1 MRVVRVLCAAVVLAA
16 TGGGQ
21 AVAPEP
27 EFSDVFYRLDGERLI
42 PLERQTATTKG
53 GASGFIYVKMKMVS
67 DYPGAKSPVR
77 FPAGSLIL
85 VVRMVPYANGDPNS
99 MYVLRKLEQRKNGRR
114 LTVMVGHFSPV
125 GGSVSTNFAQ
135 GGLPVEFARYGS
147 GSLKMTTGAL
157 TAGEYA
163 VNKAYGQA
171 VFCFGVD

>member
-1 MRVVRVLCAAVVLAA
+1 MQLFQTLCVVTLLA
-16 TGGGQ
+16 TTCMGQ

-27 EFSDVFYRLDGERLI
+27 EFADVFYRLDGEKLI

-67 DYPGAKSPVR
+67 DFPGAKSPVR
-77 FPAGSLIL
+77 FPAGALTFI
-85 VVRMVPYANGDPNS
+85 VRTVPYASGDPNS
-99 MYVLRKLEQRKNGRR
+99 MYVLRKLEQRKSGRR
-114 LTVMVGHFSPV
+114 LTVMAGHFSPV

-135 GGLPVEFARYGS
+135 GGLPVEFARHGG

-163 VNKAYGQA
+163 VSKAYGQA